1 MAQRQKGHIYGLKT
15 NKGVASLQL
24 AEEPETP
31 TSLQL
36 TRVCDGFLEG
46 EYTDE
51 DILRIVRRPERFF
64 LETPLRAIGPRS
76 RVYREFFAFDRPFA
90 LPDGLELPKYQ
101 RGFVV
106 RSDGSVQWYKKR
118 RGGRDRRFV
127 TVLTKVFLQLSPDSC
142 WSLPD
147 LREFLESGKAISDYV

>member
-15 NKGVASLQL
+15 NKGVAILQL

-90 LPDGLELPKYQ
+90 LPDGLEVCH
-101 RGFVV
+101 GA
-106 RSDGSVQWYKKR
+106 D
-118 RGGRDRRFV
+118 
-127 TVLTKVFLQLSPDSC
+127 
-142 WSLPD
+142 
-147 LREFLESGKAISDYV
+147 

>member
-15 NKGVASLQL
+15 KKGVAILQL

-46 EYTDE
+46 EYTDA

-90 LPDGLELPKYQ
+90 LPDRTGWSCRNISAASPCAATEAFSGIKSAGAAATEGL
-101 RGFVV
+101 
-106 RSDGSVQWYKKR
+106 
-118 RGGRDRRFV
+118 
-127 TVLTKVFLQLSPDSC
+127 
-142 WSLPD
+142 
-147 LREFLESGKAISDYV
+147 

>member
-1 MAQRQKGHIYGLKT
+1 MTQRQKGHIYGLKT
-15 NKGVASLQL
+15 KNGIAILQL
-24 AEEPETP
+24 SEEPETP

-106 RSDGSVQWYKKR
+106 RSDGSVQWYKKAP
-118 RGGRDRRFV
+118 GRPRQKVCDRADEGLFAA
-127 TVLTKVFLQLSPDSC
+127 FPGQL
-142 WSLPD
+142 
-147 LREFLESGKAISDYV
+147 LEPAGSARIS